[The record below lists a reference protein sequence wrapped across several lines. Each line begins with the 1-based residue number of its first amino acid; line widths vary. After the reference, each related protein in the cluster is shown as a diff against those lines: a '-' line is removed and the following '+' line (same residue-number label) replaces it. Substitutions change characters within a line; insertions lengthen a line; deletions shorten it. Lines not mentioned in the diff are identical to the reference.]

1 MAVKLSVHGAPT
13 DAIEDWFETDPT
25 PYLTEEGRAL
35 VEEIRAFVRAQDYA
49 PLSDEA
55 ARDMEE
61 RMQLAAG
68 YASDEG
74 VYGTPLS
81 GAFHRVLVDERV
93 PGALFSRIVA
103 WAIPRMAAGRDKGG
117 LERP

>member
-25 PYLTEEGRAL
+25 PYLTEEERAI
-35 VEEIRAFVRAQDYA
+35 VKEIRAFVRTQDYA

-55 ARDMEE
+55 VRDVEE

-68 YASDEG
+68 YAADEG
-74 VYGTPLS
+74 VYGTPMA
-81 GAFHRVLVDERV
+81 GAFHRVLLEERV
-93 PGALFSRIVA
+93 PGELNSRILA
-103 WAIPRMAAGRDKGG
+103 RFIPRIARREARAV
-117 LERP
+117 ERT